1 MSYICVRG
9 ISTVTIKWFLLNT
22 SCYDLKMSFEKI
34 DKNGTLLL
42 MEQKQK
48 AKTGQYMSQVTK
60 IGSKCMLAFYKI
72 IKIDGKVKVI
82 SIKKKKKRNRYLP
95 MSLFILFI
103 LYFLVWTS

>member
-1 MSYICVRG
+1 
-9 ISTVTIKWFLLNT
+9 
-22 SCYDLKMSFEKI
+22 MSFEKI

-72 IKIDGKVKVI
+72 IKIDVVCKVKVI

-103 LYFLVWTS
+103 LYFLV